1 MQKDE
6 YLKKLGLALSG
17 ISETERQD
25 ILADY
30 AEHFEMGALDGRT
43 EEEIADS
50 LGDPKTIG
58 REYTAVSL
66 VKRAEHSPSAGG
78 IGRAIMATLGLG
90 LFNLI
95 VVLIPFI
102 CIITILAVLLVI
114 GFSLCCA
121 GPILTGGAVLEMLG
135 IVSGVIF
142 FSAPAAIFLGIG
154 LTCLG
159 LLIFIGE
166 FWLARILYRI
176 GIRYLKWNIAII
188 HGSESI

>member
-1 MQKDE
+1 MQKNE
-6 YLKKLGLALSG
+6 YLRKLDLSLSG
-17 ISETERQD
+17 ISESERKD

-30 AEHFEMGALDGRT
+30 VEHFEMGVLDGRT
-43 EEEIADS
+43 EEEISES
-50 LGDPKTIG
+50 LGDPRSIG
-58 REYTAVSL
+58 KEYTAVSL
-66 VKRAEHSPSAGG
+66 VKKAENSPSAGG
-78 IGRAIMATLGLG
+78 LGRAILATIGLG

-114 GFSLCCA
+114 GFSFCCA

-135 IVSGVIF
+135 IVTGILF
-142 FSAPAAIFLGIG
+142 FSVHAAIFLGIG

-159 LLIFIGE
+159 LLIIIGE
-166 FWLARILYRI
+166 FWLARLLYRI
-176 GIRYLKWNIAII
+176 GIRYLKWNIAVI